1 MTERR
6 DGTEGYALSAGN
18 ALEVVD
24 MGGDELRVLVGAQQ
38 SRGTVSVI
46 AGVMHGGGPPL
57 HVHDDEDEVVIVV
70 YGDLAYQLGER
81 RATLGAGGLLWMP
94 RGVPHTIASGSSE
107 PCRFVTLATPG
118 GLEELFRV
126 QSEYFAS
133 LAPGAA
139 PDPIVMAAL
148 PGAAR
153 RRVIGPPLEVSN
165 TA

>member
-1 MTERR
+1 M
-6 DGTEGYALSAGN
+6 SAGN
-18 ALEVVD
+18 AIDVLD
-24 MGGDELRVLVGAQQ
+24 MGGDELRVLVGAHIEQ
-38 SRGTVSVI
+38 SRGTVSII

-70 YGDLAYQLGER
+70 HGELAYQLGER
-81 RATLGAGGLLWMP
+81 RGTLGVGGLLWMP
-94 RGVPHTIASGSSE
+94 RGVPHTIASASSE

-118 GLEELFRV
+118 GLEDLFKV

-139 PDPIVMAAL
+139 PDPIAMVAL

-153 RRVIGPPLEVSN
+153 RRVIGPPLELSN
-165 TA
+165 PA